1 MNPEETQDQNAQMTQ
16 AVGQVIGEILVVIG
30 QVVSALRQQPGFDNG
45 SFDEALREIKAQPDI
60 SMLQQ
65 HALQMLLEQ
74 QQQQQQSE

>member
-1 MNPEETQDQNAQMTQ
+1 MNPEEENQDPNAQMTQ

-30 QVVSALRQQPGFDNG
+30 QVVSALRKQPGFDSA
-45 SFDEALREIKAQPDI
+45 SFDEALREIKAKPDV

-74 QQQQQQSE
+74 ESK

>member
-1 MNPEETQDQNAQMTQ
+1 MNPEEENQDPNAQMTQ

-30 QVVSALRQQPGFDNG
+30 QVVSALRKQPGFDSA
-45 SFDEALREIKAQPDI
+45 SFDEALREIKAQPDV

-74 QQQQQQSE
+74 KSK

>member
-1 MNPEETQDQNAQMTQ
+1 MNPEETQDQNTEMTQ

-30 QVVSALRQQPGFDNG
+30 QVVSALRQQPGFDNAA
-45 SFDEALREIKAQPDI
+45 FDEALSKLKGQPDV

-74 QQQQQQSE
+74 QQSK